1 MGQKHGKGFPEL
13 FMRENLLSSRD
24 IWEKEPSHQK
34 FNGRASF
41 ICVLLETLPD
51 GKGGHTPSVCV
62 ALPFELGRKKKGH
75 KQRTAPCI
83 ILNVG

>member
-24 IWEKEPSHQK
+24 IWEKELSYQK

-41 ICVLLETLPD
+41 TSVLLETLTRLYRET
-51 GKGGHTPSVCV
+51 HTFGLCGF
-62 ALPFELGRKKKGH
+62 ALHVGEEKKGH
-75 KQRTAPCI
+75 EQRTAPCV
-83 ILNVG
+83 ILNMG